1 MNPQKTLILF
11 LCFPPSLRDNKLGS
25 DVWQKN
31 FDGVPESW
39 LLLNQVGRPGLATE
53 R

>member
-11 LCFPPSLRDNKLGS
+11 SCFPPSLRDNKLGS
-25 DVWQKN
+25 DVWQKI
-31 FDGVPESW
+31 DGVPESC